1 MFPVDFG
8 NVYRLGPNCTPARG
22 YFHVTQINTY
32 ESTLSV
38 FHKPNQACATKRRHR
53 LGECECSPSL
63 IHCFKHWLGAFIS
76 LNLPH
81 ALALSLAL
89 AYFSRPPDSE
99 PDESKVRKTT
109 SQYAA
114 KRSAVQLREL
124 WRGLSLSVA
133 LRDLA
138 CNSFL

>member
-81 ALALSLAL
+81 ALALSLSL
-89 AYFSRPPDSE
+89 SPTSPDLLILNL
-99 PDESKVRKTT
+99 T
-109 SQYAA
+109 SQ
-114 KRSAVQLREL
+114 RSGKQQVNTQPKEAPC
-124 WRGLSLSVA
+124 S
-133 LRDLA
+133 
-138 CNSFL
+138 